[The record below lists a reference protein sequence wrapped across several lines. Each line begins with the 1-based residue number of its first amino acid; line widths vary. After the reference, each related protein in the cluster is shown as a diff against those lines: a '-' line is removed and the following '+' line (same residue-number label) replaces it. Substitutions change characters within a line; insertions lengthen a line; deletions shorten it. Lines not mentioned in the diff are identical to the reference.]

1 MESTAKVKK
10 SGRIS
15 KSKVKEGSVK
25 WLFIL
30 CACMTTVAVFGIIG
44 YILYASI
51 PALRSIGVFNFLFGT
66 LWNSKLEGTY
76 SDSDIFGILPM
87 IANSILVTLSAMLIG
102 GTIGIFTAVFIVF
115 WCPDKFRL
123 KYNGN
128 NKFIA
133 KIVSLVNKINLKTVF
148 DQIIKLLSGI
158 PSVIYGYFGY
168 YTFVKFFSG
177 ISSNHMGTGLLASMC
192 VLAIM
197 VVPTVCSLTKNAL
210 DAVPESYMEGALAL
224 GNTKAQAVFKVVVP
238 AARSG
243 IISALILGIGRA
255 IGETM
260 AVSMVC
266 GSRTLFPSGLFTPIA
281 TLTTVIAS
289 EYNESAAGSTH
300 RSALIAAGFVLLI
313 IVLIINLSLNLV
325 PSGFNS
331 KKDAKKKN
339 KKVLSSSETH
349 SEDVAFVRKGKCQ
362 EVLKYVAMALAGLM
376 AAVLV
381 WLILFILIEGI
392 PNLSWHFLFG
402 ESALDDITLTPAY
415 VSTIYTVL
423 IALAIALPLGIG
435 AAIYLNEYAKPGSK
449 FVKVIR
455 MFTDT
460 LAGVP
465 SIVFGIFGALCFVT
479 LFGGKTSVLAGAC
492 TCALMV
498 LPTMIRSTEESLKA
512 VPMTLREAS
521 YGLGAGKVR
530 TIFKVVLPSAFPGIA
545 TATVLSIGRIIG
557 ESAALILTSGMVV
570 ATMGSAVNPMNSGS
584 TLTLLLYKFFS
595 EPTSSYGFEE
605 FAATAVVLL
614 VITLI
619 LNTIVY
625 LIERHVRR
633 KR

>member
-1 MESTAKVKK
+1 MAKSEVKK
-10 SGRIS
+10 HALS

-51 PALRSIGVFNFLFGT
+51 PAFRSIGVFNFLFGT
-66 LWNSKLEGTY
+66 LWNSKLEGSY
-76 SDSDIFGILPM
+76 SDSEIFGILPM
-87 IANSILVTLSAMLIG
+87 IVNSILVTLCSMLIG
-102 GTIGIFTAVFIVF
+102 GTVGIFTAVFIVF

-123 KYNGN
+123 KYGGT
-128 NKFIA
+128 NKFI
-133 KIVSLVNKINLKTVF
+133 KKCVTLINKINLKTVF

-177 ISSNHMGTGLLASMC
+177 VSSNHMGTGLLASMC

-210 DAVPESYMEGALAL
+210 DAVPDSYMEGALAL
-224 GNTKAQAVFKVVVP
+224 GNTKAQAVFNVVIP

-289 EYNESAAGSTH
+289 EYNESAVGSTH
-300 RSALIAAGFVLLI
+300 RSALIATGFVLLI
-313 IVLIINLSLNLV
+313 IVLLINLSLNLV

-331 KKDAKKKN
+331 KKDAKRKSRQLAVKDGAA
-339 KKVLSSSETH
+339 
-349 SEDVAFVRKGKCQ
+349 EDVVFVRKGKLQ
-362 EVLKYVAMALAGLM
+362 EVLKYVAMVLAGVM

-402 ESALDDITLTPAY
+402 SSSLDDITLTPAY
-415 VSTIYTVL
+415 ISTLYTVL
-423 IALAIALPLGIG
+423 IALAIALPLGVG

-460 LAGVP
+460 LSGVP
-465 SIVFGIFGALCFVT
+465 SIVFGIFGALCFVSW
-479 LFGGKTSVLAGAC
+479 FGGKTSVLAGAC

-530 TIFKVVLPSAFPGIA
+530 TIFKIVLPSAFPGIA

-557 ESAALILTSGMVV
+557 ESAALILTAGMVV

-625 LIERHVRR
+625 LIERHVKR

>member
-1 MESTAKVKK
+1 MAKSKVKK
-10 SGRIS
+10 SSGVS
-15 KSKVKEGSVK
+15 GAKVKEGSFK
-25 WLFIL
+25 GLFIL

-51 PALRSIGVFNFLFGT
+51 PAFRSIGVFNFLFGT

-76 SDSDIFGILPM
+76 SDSEIYGILPM
-87 IANSILVTLSAMLIG
+87 IANSVLVTLSSMLIG

-115 WCPDKFRL
+115 WCPDKFAL
-123 KYNGN
+123 KYSGN
-128 NKFIA
+128 NKFFSKCVNLI
-133 KIVSLVNKINLKTVF
+133 NKINLKTVF

-168 YTFVKFFSG
+168 YTFVKFFSN
-177 ISSNHMGTGLLASMC
+177 ISSTHMGTGLLASMC

-224 GNTKAQAVFKVVVP
+224 GNTKAQAVFNVVIP

-289 EYNESAAGSTH
+289 EYNESAVGSTH

-339 KKVLSSSETH
+339 KKLISSSETP
-349 SEDVAFVRKGKCQ
+349 SEAVFVRKGKLQ
-362 EVLKYVAMALAGLM
+362 EVLKYVAMVLAGVM
-376 AAVLV
+376 AVILA
-381 WLILFILIEGI
+381 WIILFILIEGI

-402 ESALDDITLTPAY
+402 SSSLDDITLTPAY
-415 VSTIYTVL
+415 LSTLYTVL

-460 LAGVP
+460 LSGVP

-479 LFGGKTSVLAGAC
+479 WFGGKTSVLAGAC

-498 LPTMIRSTEESLKA
+498 LPTMIRSTEESLRS

-570 ATMGSAVNPMNSGS
+570 ATMSSAVNPMNSGS

-625 LIERHVRR
+625 LIERHVKR